1 MSIDFH
7 RAITEL
13 KQELME
19 RAEEGVSSSG
29 GGEGKS
35 DSAATAAQRQKVAE
49 LNGRMERMSRQLK
62 SHAEREL
69 ASLAQVNTV
78 ARWL

>member
-19 RAEEGVSSSG
+19 RAEEGVSASG

-35 DSAATAAQRQKVAE
+35 DGAAAAQKQKVSE
-49 LNGRMERMSRQLK
+49 LNGRLERMSRQLK

-69 ASLAQVNTV
+69 ASLAQVNMV